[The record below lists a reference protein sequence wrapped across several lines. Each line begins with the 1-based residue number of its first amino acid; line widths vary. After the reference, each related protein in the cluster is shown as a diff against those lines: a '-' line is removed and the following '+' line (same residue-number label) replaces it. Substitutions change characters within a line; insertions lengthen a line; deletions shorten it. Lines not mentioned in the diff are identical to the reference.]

1 MGHLWFFPGSVY
13 NNKESA
19 FETHASGRLCV
30 WLCRRVQA
38 WCRRVLANPLR
49 QRPPGGPSEVGK
61 GNLGGLTCPTRRA
74 RDAEAT
80 LSARLMH
87 VKNRTLRWAEPWLR

>member
-1 MGHLWFFPGSVY
+1 M
-13 NNKESA
+13 
-19 FETHASGRLCV
+19 
-30 WLCRRVQA
+30 RRILRGDFVCGCA
-38 WCRRVLANPLR
+38 GACRRVLANPLR

>member
-1 MGHLWFFPGSVY
+1 MVISISFQ
-13 NNKESA
+13 ESA

-38 WCRRVLANPLR
+38 CARESAAPAPTGWPVRGRERQSRRSDVPYKTGTGCGGHFER
-49 QRPPGGPSEVGK
+49 Q
-61 GNLGGLTCPTRRA
+61 
-74 RDAEAT
+74 
-80 LSARLMH
+80 LMH